1 MPARSALLALAA
13 AAQACPASAATL
25 DARRTLSRAEA
36 RRVYDGFARRGH
48 IGGRDASGGYGGPA
62 VEALLSMAAFADA
75 ESCVEFG
82 CGQAKLANLVLAE
95 HPSLRW
101 SAVDQSPE
109 MVALARAAMRPHGRR
124 FAVALTGGEPEAAAV
139 PQRVDRFVSTYVLD
153 LLSERDMRGLLGR
166 GRAHSLSLRPEE
178 QSRHRCMA
186 HPATA
191 RAFPLSAPW
200 PARAR
205 GAASCRRPPRP
216 ASSPPA
222 SACRA
227 ARRAPRATAPPALAY
242 KEVPRSLRQ

>member
-124 FAVALTGGEPEAAAV
+124 FAVALTGG
-139 PQRVDRFVSTYVLD
+139 
-153 LLSERDMRGLLGR
+153 GR
-166 GRAHSLSLRPEE
+166 RA
-178 QSRHRCMA
+178 
-186 HPATA
+186 
-191 RAFPLSAPW
+191 
-200 PARAR
+200 PARGPLRLDVRAR
-205 GAASCRRPPRP
+205 PAVRAGHARPPRP
-216 ASSPPA
+216 
-222 SACRA
+222 R
-227 ARRAPRATAPPALAY
+227 PRALPD
-242 KEVPRSLRQ
+242 RSVTRP

>member
-124 FAVALTGGEPEAAAV
+124 FAVALTGGEPPCPSAWTASSRRTYSTCCPSGTCTPSSTPPSAPSIRRGGCSSSPASHGAGGTARVPPSPPSSGRPSTASALRRWGAAARSGCG
-139 PQRVDRFVSTYVLD
+139 PT
-153 LLSERDMRGLLGR
+153 
-166 GRAHSLSLRPEE
+166 
-178 QSRHRCMA
+178 SR
-186 HPATA
+186 
-191 RAFPLSAPW
+191 
-200 PARAR
+200 
-205 GAASCRRPPRP
+205 
-216 ASSPPA
+216 
-222 SACRA
+222 
-227 ARRAPRATAPPALAY
+227 PRAGGWSARSALS
-242 KEVPRSLRQ
+242 PRASLGWSAR